1 MKRTWVLLLLLAS
14 SWGMAASMSTGD
26 SGIARVE
33 AVPAPVAGMPV
44 APRAMSATLPAL
56 PEVRLAMPDGG
67 GWWRIDPASAAPG
80 RVFLV
85 YHPYSARVSVRLPP
99 SYRLETRTIFEPGL
113 DPAHSRRALA
123 FPLAAPGPAFIGI
136 RDARYPLQVAVRPAS
151 EYSAADRVH
160 TQVLFTSIGVLVGVC
175 LVALVFWLVLRDRMH
190 LWYAGCMATQMLYLL
205 CSNGEAYSMPGLRLL
220 GRFGTPG
227 IWFVATLSTIVAVHF
242 LLDFAELRTRVPRL
256 SRLLLVLGAWLPG
269 LLLVLLALPWPADK
283 GWFPGIGNLLLLLAN
298 LVAIAAL
305 ALAWRRGGRHARQML
320 FAWVPLVAIST
331 ARTVQLAIGA
341 PLSPWLEYGLPL
353 TLAYAAVVLMLGL
366 ADRMQAFRS
375 ERDRARQDAQHDPL
389 SGAYNRVGI
398 LHQLQLAV
406 SETRRRPR
414 PLAVLFLD
422 IDHFKLINDTHGHAL
437 GDACIRRLA
446 RLVQEHLMSG
456 ESFGRLGGEE
466 FMLVMPGTDGG
477 RAHAAAQH
485 LRREVQARCAVIE
498 EMSVGMTVSI
508 GSAQYATPETVEAL
522 VRRADAAMYAAKK
535 AGRNQVVAADAHV
548 AGQPA

>member
-1 MKRTWVLLLLLAS
+1 MKRTWILLLLALS
-14 SWGMAASMSTGD
+14 SWGMAAPVAAQD

-33 AVPAPVAGMPV
+33 AVPAPVDGMPAASQAGMN
-44 APRAMSATLPAL
+44 ASPAL
-56 PEVRLAMPDGG
+56 PQVRLTMTDGG
-67 GWWRIDPASAAPG
+67 GWWRIDPASGDPD
-80 RVFLV
+80 RLLVV
-85 YHPYSARVSVRLPP
+85 YHPYSAQVSVRLPP
-99 SYRLETRTIFEPGL
+99 SYRVETHTIFEPGL

-123 FPLAAPGPAFIGI
+123 FPLTAPGPAFIGI
-136 RDARYPLQVAVRPAS
+136 RGARYPLQVAVLPAS
-151 EYSAADRVH
+151 EFAAADRAH
-160 TQVLFTSIGVLVGVC
+160 TQVLFTSIGVLVGVS

-220 GRFGTPG
+220 GRFGAPG
-227 IWFVATLSTIVAVHF
+227 VWFVATLSTIVGVNF
-242 LLDFAELRTRVPRL
+242 LLAFAELRTRVPRL
-256 SRLLLVLGAWLPG
+256 SRLLMLVGAWLPG
-269 LLLVLLALPWPADK
+269 ALLVLLVLPWPADK
-283 GWFPGIGNLLLLLAN
+283 EWFPGIGNLLLLLAN
-298 LVAIAAL
+298 VVAIIAL
-305 ALAWRRGGRHARQML
+305 ALAWRRGGRHAGPML
-320 FAWVPLVAIST
+320 FAWVPLVAMST
-331 ARTVQLAIGA
+331 ARAVQLSIGA

-398 LHQLQLAV
+398 LQQLQLAV
-406 SETRRRPR
+406 SEMRRRPR

-422 IDHFKLINDTHGHAL
+422 IDHFKQINDTHGHAL

-466 FMLVMPGTDGG
+466 FMLVMPGTDGR
-477 RAHAAAQH
+477 RAHVAAEH
-485 LRREVQARCAVIE
+485 LRREVQARCAVIDE
-498 EMSVGMTVSI
+498 IPVGMTVSI
-508 GSAQYATPETVEAL
+508 GSAQCAPAETAEAL

-535 AGRNQVVAADAHV
+535 AGRNQVVAADAKA
-548 AGQPA
+548 AGAPA

>member
-1 MKRTWVLLLLLAS
+1 MKRTWILLLLALS
-14 SWGMAASMSTGD
+14 SWGMAAPVAAQD

-33 AVPAPVAGMPV
+33 AVPAPVDGMPAASQAGMN
-44 APRAMSATLPAL
+44 ASPAL
-56 PEVRLAMPDGG
+56 PQVRLTMTDGG
-67 GWWRIDPASAAPG
+67 GWWRIDPASGDPD
-80 RVFLV
+80 RLLVV
-85 YHPYSARVSVRLPP
+85 YHPYSAQVSVRLPP
-99 SYRLETRTIFEPGL
+99 SYRVETHTIFEPGL

-123 FPLAAPGPAFIGI
+123 FPLTAPGPAFIGI
-136 RDARYPLQVAVRPAS
+136 RGARYPLQVAVLPAS
-151 EYSAADRVH
+151 EFAAADRAH
-160 TQVLFTSIGVLVGVC
+160 TQVLFTSIGVLVGVS

-220 GRFGTPG
+220 GRFGAPG
-227 IWFVATLSTIVAVHF
+227 VWFVATLSTIVGVNF
-242 LLDFAELRTRVPRL
+242 LLAFAELRTRVPRL
-256 SRLLLVLGAWLPG
+256 SRLLMLVGAWLPG
-269 LLLVLLALPWPADK
+269 ALLVLLVLPWPADK
-283 GWFPGIGNLLLLLAN
+283 EWFPGIGNLLLLLAN
-298 LVAIAAL
+298 VVAIIAL
-305 ALAWRRGGRHARQML
+305 ALAWRRGGRHAGQML
-320 FAWVPLVAIST
+320 FAWVPLVAMST
-331 ARTVQLAIGA
+331 ARAVQLSIGA

-398 LHQLQLAV
+398 LQQLQLAV
-406 SETRRRPR
+406 SEMRRRPR

-422 IDHFKLINDTHGHAL
+422 IDHFKQINDTHGHAL

-466 FMLVMPGTDGG
+466 FMLVMPGTDGR
-477 RAHAAAQH
+477 RAHVAAEH
-485 LRREVQARCAVIE
+485 LRREVQARCAVIDE
-498 EMSVGMTVSI
+498 IPVGMTVSI
-508 GSAQYATPETVEAL
+508 GSAQCAPAETAEAL

-535 AGRNQVVAADAHV
+535 AGRNQVVAADAKA
-548 AGQPA
+548 AGAPA